1 MPLLPEV
8 VLNALQSVQSCPSG
22 PWQFPEITLGYSDD
36 QKQPI
41 LWKILPGFSNSGH
54 VLTWLGYNFKLVQ
67 PTGPEGYSQMV
78 ITGGYVFCPDLGWG
92 EAVYWAK
99 TEENQGK
106 YQTHN

>member
-1 MPLLPEV
+1 MPTLALTECHRLHSPGQ
-8 VLNALQSVQSCPSG
+8 LQSVQSCPSG

-41 LWKILPGFSNSGH
+41 LWKILPGFSDSGH

-78 ITGGYVFCPDLGWG
+78 IIEDHHQILPV
-92 EAVYWAK
+92 AVI
-99 TEENQGK
+99 
-106 YQTHN
+106 HL